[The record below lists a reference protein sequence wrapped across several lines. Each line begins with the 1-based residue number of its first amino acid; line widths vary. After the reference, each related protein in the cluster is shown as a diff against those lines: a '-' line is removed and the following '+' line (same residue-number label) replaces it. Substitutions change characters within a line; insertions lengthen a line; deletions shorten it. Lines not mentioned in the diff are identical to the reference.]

1 MGARGVGGGY
11 ARTEAEME
19 QIMDSIN
26 EQEVKISSIHNHNL
40 SIQYIIT
47 PLIRIPIDAT
57 VSPFEKYLWIEP

>member
-26 EQEVKISSIHNHNL
+26 EQEVKIGSIHNH
-40 SIQYIIT
+40 S
-47 PLIRIPIDAT
+47 
-57 VSPFEKYLWIEP
+57 